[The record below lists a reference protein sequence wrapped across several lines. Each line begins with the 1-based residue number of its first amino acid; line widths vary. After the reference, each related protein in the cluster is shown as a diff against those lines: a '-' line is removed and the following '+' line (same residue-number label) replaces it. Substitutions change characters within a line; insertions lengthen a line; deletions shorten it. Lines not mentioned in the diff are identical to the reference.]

1 MPGASM
7 HSPWLV
13 TVVQDPVQTVPALV
27 LQYVTVTEAAE
38 SVCWKRGF
46 RRAAKGSPIKVIS
59 EGSCASTHAFI
70 SARETMPVC
79 VF

>member
-1 MPGASM
+1 M

-27 LQYVTVTEAAE
+27 LQYVTVTDAAE

-46 RRAAKGSPIKVIS
+46 RRAAKGSPIKGHLRGILRIHPRFHLGERDYAGV
-59 EGSCASTHAFI
+59 
-70 SARETMPVC
+70 RVLQ
-79 VF
+79 